1 MAADRRLAPMAGYP
15 LISRILGPGFTLALS
30 SLLLL
35 ASVLLSLAAENDE
48 LFGDYYLALILL
60 NVVGIILLA
69 ILTAFQ
75 IWRLIGQFRSQVLG
89 SRLTLRFVST
99 FAVLALIPLAVVY
112 YFAVQFLSRGVD
124 SWFDVQI
131 EQALDDALLLGRS
144 SLASIKL
151 DIVEQLRQDAQRIE
165 DTSSTFE
172 VIRLLDQL
180 RESGNFDE
188 MSLHTMSGKIL
199 ASSSSNPVSLVPD
212 VPDERVI
219 RQVRQGQVYAELEP
233 VGGGGLQLRAALQV
247 HGRQVGDPARVL
259 QVLFPLPLRYARLGE
274 RVESA
279 SAEYEKL
286 QYLRQPLTFSFV
298 LTLSLVTVMTLL
310 IALWAAIYLAKR
322 LVAPLRDL
330 AEGTRAVAQGDYR
343 KQLPVNSSDE
353 LGVLVD
359 SFNRMTREI
368 SIAQNE
374 VRNSQLAAENQHA
387 YLETVLAHLSSG
399 VMSFDTD
406 ARLHTHNTAA
416 ERILGTPLQLYVGIL
431 ARDIGL
437 SVPTTAPLLAAIQ
450 RGIDNDSPEWQDE
463 ISVTSALGRQ
473 TLVCSGTKLP
483 GTESTSGWVVVFDD
497 ATELIKAQRDAAW
510 GDVARRL
517 AHEIKNPLT
526 PIQLSAERIRRK
538 YLDKV
543 ADQDREPLDRATRTI
558 ANQVESMKSMVDAFS
573 EYAQPVVSR
582 PVQIDIN
589 TLVRDITELH
599 LSHSKKIE
607 FDLFLGEQLPMVMC
621 DPSGLRQVLNNLII
635 NAADALTG
643 SPGLVQIHTR
653 RVVNRKSFLEL
664 EIRDNGPGFAE
675 NLLDRI
681 FDPYVTTKT
690 KGSGLGLAISRRIVE
705 ENGGLI
711 RVGNLPGGGATAII
725 HIPTSDS
732 QDMPATDPPA
742 KE

>member
-1 MAADRRLAPMAGYP
+1 MAGYP

>member
-1 MAADRRLAPMAGYP
+1 MAGYP

-48 LFGDYYLALILL
+48 LFGDYYSALILL

-607 FDLFLGEQLPMVMC
+607 FNLFLGEQLPMVMC

-635 NAADALTG
+635 NASDALTG

>member
-1 MAADRRLAPMAGYP
+1 MAGYP

-463 ISVTSALGRQ
+463 ISVTSDLGRQ
-473 TLVCSGTKLP
+473 TLVCSGTKLL

>member
-1 MAADRRLAPMAGYP
+1 MAGYP

-406 ARLHTHNTAA
+406 ARVHTHNTAA

>member
-1 MAADRRLAPMAGYP
+1 MAGYP

-48 LFGDYYLALILL
+48 LFGDYYSALILL

-635 NAADALTG
+635 NASDALTG

>member
-1 MAADRRLAPMAGYP
+1 MAGYP

-112 YFAVQFLSRGVD
+112 YFAVQFLSRGVG

-233 VGGGGLQLRAALQV
+233 VGGGGLQLRVALQV

>member
-48 LFGDYYLALILL
+48 LFGDYYSALILL

>member
-1 MAADRRLAPMAGYP
+1 MAGYP

-48 LFGDYYLALILL
+48 LFGDYYSALILL

-151 DIVEQLRQDAQRIE
+151 DVVKQLRQDAQRIE

-172 VIRLLDQL
+172 IIRLLDQL

-188 MSLHTMSGKIL
+188 MSLHTMSGEIL

-219 RQVRQGQVYAELEP
+219 RRVRQGQVYAELEP
-233 VGGGGLQLRAALQV
+233 VGGGGLQLRVALQV

-274 RVESA
+274 SVESA

-359 SFNRMTREI
+359 SFNQMTREI

-450 RGIDNDSPEWQDE
+450 RGIDNDSSEWQDE
-463 ISVTSALGRQ
+463 ISVTSDLGRQ

-483 GTESTSGWVVVFDD
+483 GTASTSGWVVVFDD

-589 TLVRDITELH
+589 ALVRDITELH

-607 FDLFLGEQLPMVMC
+607 FNLFLGEQLPMVMC

-635 NAADALTG
+635 NASDALAG

-653 RVVNRKSFLEL
+653 RTVNRKSFLEL

>member
-1 MAADRRLAPMAGYP
+1 MAGYP

-48 LFGDYYLALILL
+48 LFGDYYSALILL

>member
-1 MAADRRLAPMAGYP
+1 MAGYP

-48 LFGDYYLALILL
+48 LFGDYYSALILL

-151 DIVEQLRQDAQRIE
+151 DVVKQLRQDAQRIE

-172 VIRLLDQL
+172 IIRLLDQL

-188 MSLHTMSGKIL
+188 MSLHTMSGEIL

-219 RQVRQGQVYAELEP
+219 RRVRQGQVYAELEP
-233 VGGGGLQLRAALQV
+233 VGGGGLQLRVALQV

-274 RVESA
+274 SVESA

-359 SFNRMTREI
+359 SFNQMTREI

-450 RGIDNDSPEWQDE
+450 RGIDNDSSEWQDE
-463 ISVTSALGRQ
+463 ISVTSDLGRQ

-483 GTESTSGWVVVFDD
+483 GTASTSGWVVVFDD

-589 TLVRDITELH
+589 ALVRDITELH

-607 FDLFLGEQLPMVMC
+607 FNLFLGEQLPMVMC

-635 NAADALTG
+635 NASDALAG

-653 RVVNRKSFLEL
+653 RTVNRKSFLEL

-681 FDPYVTTKT
+681 FDPYVTTKA

-732 QDMPATDPPA
+732 QDTPATNSLA
-742 KE
+742 

>member
-1 MAADRRLAPMAGYP
+1 MAGYP

-48 LFGDYYLALILL
+48 LFGDYYSALILL

-233 VGGGGLQLRAALQV
+233 VGGGGLQLRVALQV